1 MGGFHPLDRPVG
13 NLQQPSSPLVTSL
26 MCTRRQSFYV
36 QRSTKKDIK
45 IKVLSV
51 RCVMHYYPPLGDRGV
66 GPRVASPVIRVKR
79 IPDIPPFLQPQIGL
93 LFPETPPGIPQNTP
107 KYPPRDP

>member
-1 MGGFHPLDRPVG
+1 M
-13 NLQQPSSPLVTSL
+13 
-26 MCTRRQSFYV
+26 FYI
-36 QRSTKKDIK
+36 RY
-45 IKVLSV
+45 VLSV

-93 LFPETPPGIPQNTP
+93 LFPDPLPPPHPHSLPPPNPPPPGPPPPLYITSTPKTTPPELKNRLLGS
-107 KYPPRDP
+107 